1 MKKITE
7 EDLLKLGFEKQ
18 EETAESS
25 GSATDW
31 HYYTLYVGDV
41 CLITND
47 NEEAETTGWFVY
59 IFDYLNIKFQDLQEI
74 TILTRLLKR
83 NKI

>member
-18 EETAESS
+18 DETA
-25 GSATDW
+25 GSTNDW
-31 HYYTLYVGDV
+31 HYYTLDIGDI

-47 NEEAETTGWFVY
+47 HEEAEINGWFVY
-59 IFDYLNIKFQDLQEI
+59 IFDYSNVRFQDLQEI
-74 TILTRLLKR
+74 TILVRLLRR
-83 NKI
+83 NTI